1 MLQMQKTMSQVVNY
15 IATRA
20 KANANGLCA
29 RVISLLTCALSI
41 VSCEPYIPMVNLG
54 IDDTYA
60 IERMRTLILHPEYEG
75 EHYEWWICEAKG
87 KRVPQNVSVFGDP
100 ATPRAAWNNQ

>member
-1 MLQMQKTMSQVVNY
+1 MAYKLILITAIYILQMQKTMFQAVSY

-29 RVISLLTCALSI
+29 RVISLLICALSI
-41 VSCEPYIPMVNLG
+41 VSCEQPDIPMVNLG

-75 EHYEWWICEAKG
+75 EEYEWWIA
-87 KRVPQNVSVFGDP
+87 
-100 ATPRAAWNNQ
+100 